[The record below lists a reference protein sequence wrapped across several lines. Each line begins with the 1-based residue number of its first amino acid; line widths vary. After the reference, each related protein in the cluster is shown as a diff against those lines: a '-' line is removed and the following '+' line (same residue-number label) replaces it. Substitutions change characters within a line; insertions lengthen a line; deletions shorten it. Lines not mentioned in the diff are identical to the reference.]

1 MDLLARAVATREATK
16 QSNNALLVLPDSELD
31 LLAAAISDKN
41 DNAVVRPALGTERAK
56 LLKALAEISANLDAM
71 KATYDPMAAQFAH
84 LASQFLVDE
93 ALAGDSSS
101 ATAAGVEDA
110 CLAQHTKLV
119 SAAAARTVDLATL
132 TVKTVR
138 EKKAEAGRR
147 EAFESLRQ
155 RSLLLLQ
162 DFEQR
167 RLACPEIRDDEGLIS
182 LLDALRINAAA
193 AGS

>member
-16 QSNNALLVLPDSELD
+16 QSNNALLALPDSELD

-119 SAAAARTVDLATL
+119 SAAAARTVDLTTL

-138 EKKAEAGRR
+138 EKKARAGRR

>member
-16 QSNNALLVLPDSELD
+16 QSNNALLALPDSELD

-132 TVKTVR
+132 TVKTV
-138 EKKAEAGRR
+138 
-147 EAFESLRQ
+147 
-155 RSLLLLQ
+155 
-162 DFEQR
+162 
-167 RLACPEIRDDEGLIS
+167 
-182 LLDALRINAAA
+182 
-193 AGS
+193 

>member
-16 QSNNALLVLPDSELD
+16 QSNNALLALPDSELD